1 MGEGAG
7 VLLLETEE
15 HAKVTALPP
24 TYPLPTLYLPYP
36 TLFPLYTYSIPTL
49 HPPYLR
55 TLLYT
60 HPTSIPTLHP
70 PYLHTYS
77 TPTLP
82 AHSTS
87 STPHSKARGATIYCE
102 LAGFAATCD
111 AHHITTPHPE
121 GEGLCREHAR

>member
-24 TYPLPTLYLPYP
+24 YLPSTYPLPTLYPPYP
-36 TLFPLYTYSIPTL
+36 IPTVYLLHTYSTPTL
-49 HPPYLR
+49 PAH
-55 TLLYT
+55 
-60 HPTSIPTLHP
+60 STLHP